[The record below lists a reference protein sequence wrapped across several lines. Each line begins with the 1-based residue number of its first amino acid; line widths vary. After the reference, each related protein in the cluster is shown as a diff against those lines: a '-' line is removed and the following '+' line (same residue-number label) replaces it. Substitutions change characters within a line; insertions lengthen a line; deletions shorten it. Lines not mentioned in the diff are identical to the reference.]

1 MREDRPPPFSLQN
14 SVPLKQLLRMSHRVF
29 PGTLLPGN
37 EKGVSGHGCGILE
50 ESHSQSSWNGPKVH
64 LWITYILD
72 FQNEL
77 QSKFQGEVKD
87 EAPTRGLG
95 ECLC

>member
-14 SVPLKQLLRMSHRVF
+14 SVSLKQLLRMSHGVF
-29 PGTLLPGN
+29 PGTLSPGN